1 MQLMRNSILVNTTWT
16 TNWNTWMLKSWSLVY
31 RFCIYRY
38 WFVDIIS
45 VYNFNLVSKKVFH
58 WSQNGRLKIFPP
70 LKTKHGSNQRL
81 RVGFVSCL
89 LSNRFPLW
97 SSCPAFCL
105 NHKTSVFRPPRRHL
119 TEPGFT
125 QALRCLSTFAL
136 SHAHVWKELS
146 WCFHNKHNR
155 SFLRSA
161 FSPLFITSVNT
172 LRTAGDSGSYS
183 SQMWFI
189 LFSVRTSGLV
199 KCSQND

>member
-1 MQLMRNSILVNTTWT
+1 MQPMKNSILVNAFLVNTTWT

-70 LKTKHGSNQRL
+70 SRAVKTKHGSNQRL

-125 QALRCLSTFAL
+125 QALRCLSTFRSLPCSCMERAQL
-136 SHAHVWKELS
+136 VFPQQTQQELS
-146 WCFHNKHNR
+146 PLCFLATFHHLCQHASHR
-155 SFLRSA
+155 RRL
-161 FSPLFITSVNT
+161 
-172 LRTAGDSGSYS
+172 G
-183 SQMWFI
+183 FI
-189 LFSVRTSGLV
+189 LESLV
-199 KCSQND
+199 IYFI